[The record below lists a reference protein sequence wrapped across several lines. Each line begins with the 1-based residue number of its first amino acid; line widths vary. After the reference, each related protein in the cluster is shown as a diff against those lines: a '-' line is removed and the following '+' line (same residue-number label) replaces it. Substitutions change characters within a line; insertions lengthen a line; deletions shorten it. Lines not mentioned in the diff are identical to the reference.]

1 MSYGYSTRIDSLNQ
15 EADQSLLGVRLGRVC
30 IDYDVPA
37 AEVASQLGVSRQTV
51 YNWFV
56 GTHEPNPNIA
66 KLIEDIIAEYD

>member
-66 KLIEDIIAEYD
+66 KLIEDIIAEYN

>member
-56 GTHEPNPNIA
+56 GIHEPNSRIA